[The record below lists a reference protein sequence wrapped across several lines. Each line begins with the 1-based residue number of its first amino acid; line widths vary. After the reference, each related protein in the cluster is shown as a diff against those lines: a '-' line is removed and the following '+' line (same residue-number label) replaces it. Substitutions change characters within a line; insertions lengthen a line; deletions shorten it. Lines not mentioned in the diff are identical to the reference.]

1 MTGVRGPRQVRQARG
16 VALAV
21 GLYAL
26 VLAVAPAFH
35 HDLACHLKSPTHCTT
50 CLVSV
55 TAPRADGAAGLVVA
69 DLQDAGV
76 LRADLVGS
84 PERFTLS
91 PRVGRS
97 PPA

>member
-1 MTGVRGPRQVRQARG
+1 MTGSQGPRQAKQARA
-16 VALAV
+16 VALAI

-26 VLAVAPAFH
+26 VLAAAPAFH

-55 TAPRADGAAGLVVA
+55 TAPRADGSAGLVA
-69 DLQDAGV
+69 TDLRDAGV
-76 LRADLVGS
+76 LRLDIAGS
-84 PERFTLS
+84 PERFSFAPL
-91 PRVGRS
+91 VGRS

>member
-1 MTGVRGPRQVRQARG
+1 
-16 VALAV
+16 V

-26 VLAVAPAFH
+26 VLAAAPAFH

-55 TAPRADGAAGLVVA
+55 TAPRADGSAGLVAA

-76 LRADLVGS
+76 LRADVVDS
-84 PERFTLS
+84 PERFS
-91 PRVGRS
+91 FAPRRGRS